1 MCHVSYA
8 VRGWCGVIQNKATP
22 DGFPLNRCVET
33 NFGLRV
39 QTVIVATTQF
49 NRASPGLSDVF
60 YSCRNYQVGGIDQ
73 TFGGG
78 NRDYFRMNKP
88 KSQQEGRESEFQE
101 PHGLI
106 ITAQL

>member
-33 NFGLRV
+33 NFALRV

-49 NRASPGLSDVF
+49 NPRFVGRFLQFPQLSGR
-60 YSCRNYQVGGIDQ
+60 RNRPD
-73 TFGGG
+73 FWW
-78 NRDYFRMNKP
+78 R
-88 KSQQEGRESEFQE
+88 
-101 PHGLI
+101 
-106 ITAQL
+106 